1 MPSRTPTALP
11 VLWIATTNP
20 GKTREFKGLFGAKWG
35 VRDLHSFP
43 QLPEIKETGKTF
55 VANAKIK
62 ALALSYALPGKLILA
77 DDSGLVVPSLG
88 GRPGV
93 RSARYSGPRAT
104 NESNRTKLLKAMVG
118 LSGQARRAYFQ
129 ATLVLA
135 FNGRVLGVKNGR
147 VWGLITT
154 EERGEGGFGY
164 DPIFRPAGF
173 LRTFGELSAATKKR
187 VSHRAR
193 AARSLVSLL
202 SRARA
207 LTRVRNHI

>member
-1 MPSRTPTALP
+1 MPSRTSTALP

-20 GKTREFKGLFGAKWG
+20 GKTREFKGLFASKWD

-43 QLPEIKETGKTF
+43 RLPEIKETGKTF

-104 NESNRTKLLKAMVG
+104 NESNRTKLLKAMVD

-135 FNGRVLGVKNGR
+135 FNGRVLGFKNGR

-164 DPIFRPAGF
+164 DPIFRPVGF

-193 AARSLVSLL
+193 AARSLATLL

-207 LTRVRNHI
+207 LIRAINHN

>member
-1 MPSRTPTALP
+1 M
-11 VLWIATTNP
+11 
-20 GKTREFKGLFGAKWG
+20 
-35 VRDLHSFP
+35 
-43 QLPEIKETGKTF
+43 
-55 VANAKIK
+55 
-62 ALALSYALPGKLILA
+62 A

-93 RSARYSGPRAT
+93 RSARYSGPSAT
-104 NESNRTKLLKAMVG
+104 NQSNRTKLLKAMIG
-118 LSGQARRAYFQ
+118 LTGQARRAYFQ
-129 ATLVLA
+129 ATLVLS

-173 LRTFGELSAATKKR
+173 LATFGELSVATKKR

-193 AARSLVSLL
+193 AAKRIMSLL

-207 LTRVRNHI
+207 LIRATNCM

>member
-1 MPSRTPTALP
+1 MTSRTSTALP

-20 GKTREFKGLFGAKWG
+20 GKTREFKGLFASKWD

-43 QLPEIKETGKTF
+43 RLPEIKETGKTF

-104 NESNRTKLLKAMVG
+104 NESNRTKLLKAMVD

-135 FNGRVLGVKNGR
+135 FNGRVLGFKNGR

-164 DPIFRPAGF
+164 DPIFRPVGF

-193 AARSLVSLL
+193 AARSLATLL

-207 LTRVRNHI
+207 LIRAINHN

>member
-1 MPSRTPTALP
+1 MPSRTSTALP
-11 VLWIATTNP
+11 VLCIATTNP
-20 GKTREFKGLFGAKWG
+20 GKTREFKGLFGAKWD

-43 QLPEIKETGKTF
+43 RLPEIKETGKTF

-62 ALALSYALPGKLILA
+62 ALALSHALPGKLIIA
-77 DDSGLVVPSLG
+77 DDSGLVVPALG

-93 RSARYSGPRAT
+93 RSARYSGARAT
-104 NESNRTKLLKAMVG
+104 NERNRTKLLKAMVD

-135 FNGRVLGVKNGR
+135 FNGRVLGFKNGR

-164 DPIFRPAGF
+164 DPIFRPVGF

-193 AARSLVSLL
+193 AARSLATLL

-207 LTRVRNHI
+207 LIRDTNYI